1 MATQKGNKR
10 NPGQG
15 NLRGSLFSFRP
26 VPDPVLQPP
35 SDGSKSKM
43 GFLIALCCMVLVFV
57 LLLPLLGSIYY
68 DTLAVQRESKMQI
81 ERMERLRQQLEY
93 ERKQLERLKNDNSIL
108 IPGELPD
115 GRPPKN
121 P

>member
-1 MATQKGNKR
+1 
-10 NPGQG
+10 
-15 NLRGSLFSFRP
+15 
-26 VPDPVLQPP
+26 
-35 SDGSKSKM
+35 M

-93 ERKQLERLKNDNSIL
+93 ERQQLDRQRNESK
-108 IPGELPD
+108 
-115 GRPPKN
+115 
-121 P
+121 

>member
-1 MATQKGNKR
+1 
-10 NPGQG
+10 
-15 NLRGSLFSFRP
+15 
-26 VPDPVLQPP
+26 
-35 SDGSKSKM
+35 M
-43 GFLIALCCMVLVFV
+43 GFLVALCCMVLVFV

-81 ERMERLRQQLEY
+81 ERMEKLRQQLEH
-93 ERKQLERLKNDNSIL
+93 ERKQLERLKNDNSVL
-108 IPGELPD
+108 IPGQLPD

>member
-1 MATQKGNKR
+1 
-10 NPGQG
+10 
-15 NLRGSLFSFRP
+15 
-26 VPDPVLQPP
+26 
-35 SDGSKSKM
+35 M

-93 ERKQLERLKNDNSIL
+93 ERKQLERLKNDNSVL
-108 IPGELPD
+108 IPSQLPD
-115 GRPPKN
+115 GRPPQN

>member
-15 NLRGSLFSFRP
+15 NLRGSLFGVRP
-26 VPDPVLQPP
+26 VPSPVLQ
-35 SDGSKSKM
+35 SFDNGSKSKM
-43 GFLIALCCMVLVFV
+43 GFLVALCCMVLVFV

-68 DTLAVQRESKMQI
+68 DTLAVQRESKQQI

-93 ERKQLERLKNDNSIL
+93 ERKQLERLKNDNSVL
-108 IPGELPD
+108 IPGQLPD
-115 GRPPKN
+115 GRPTQN

>member
-1 MATQKGNKR
+1 
-10 NPGQG
+10 
-15 NLRGSLFSFRP
+15 
-26 VPDPVLQPP
+26 
-35 SDGSKSKM
+35 M

-93 ERKQLERLKNDNSIL
+93 ERQQMEKHRNESK
-108 IPGELPD
+108 
-115 GRPPKN
+115 
-121 P
+121 